1 MTATVEESLQL
12 YNRVKSALFV
22 VTCCRKIRVPITHRF
37 LDMQNGNMWRHITE
51 LQSWHATLDDRKTHR
66 VPSALH
72 LSVQGCQ
79 TWNMETHEVFLYLFI
94 FQNSS
99 SGPDWNPERAGFG
112 PRAICLEPPRVSG
125 WRWTSLTCSV
135 HVITPSFTECNNCY
149 LFIHSQRRVMT
160 RVPAIGAFLY

>member
-12 YNRVKSALFV
+12 YNRIKSALFV
-22 VTCCRKIRVPITHRF
+22 VTCCRQIRVPITHRF

-66 VPSALH
+66 VPSALQFRGVK
-72 LSVQGCQ
+72 LG
-79 TWNMETHEVFLYLFI
+79 TWKHMKCFCIFLFFKIHRAGRIET
-94 FQNSS
+94 
-99 SGPDWNPERAGFG
+99 PERAGFG
-112 PRAICLEPPRVSG
+112 PRAICLEPPPRVSD